1 MKQTKISRVAVLLSL
16 CLLLGGLAVCGTACA
31 DTPHPTTTDGV
42 TKIIC
47 TNFAGLDFCR
57 SLLSHYTEE
66 GGEGRVELSMLGK
79 EGQDMH
85 SFEPSAADII
95 ALSTADVVISTG
107 AETWLDA
114 ALSASGNTEVV
125 RVTMMQVCDT
135 IEEHHDHEHDH
146 DHGEDDCGLIGQDE
160 HVWLS
165 VKNAMLITIAIAE
178 SLCTVDADNAAA
190 GEAATD
196 LYLGELVA
204 LRADFIAMMEIA
216 NRDCVVVA
224 DRNPFAYLFRE
235 LGLTAE
241 AAFPGCS
248 SETSA
253 SFETQTRLVETTRAL
268 GLSYIF
274 VMEGSNATV
283 AEAVASMTD
292 TEILTL
298 DSLQVVTD
306 MDKTYIGAMRAN
318 LENLKKAL
326 Q

>member
-1 MKQTKISRVAVLLSL
+1 MKHTRFSRAAVLLIL
-16 CLLLGGLAVCGTACA
+16 CLLLGGTAVFGTACT
-31 DTPHPTTTDGV
+31 DTPHPTATDGV
-42 TKIIC
+42 TKIVC

-57 SLLSHYTEE
+57 SLLAHYTEE
-66 GGEGRVELSMLGK
+66 GGTGRVELTILGK
-79 EGQDMH
+79 AGQDMH
-85 SFEPSAADII
+85 SYEPSAADII
-95 ALSTADVVISTG
+95 ALSTADVVVCTG
-107 AETWLDA
+107 AEAWLDA
-114 ALSASGNTEVV
+114 ALSASGNTAVI
-125 RVTMMQVCDT
+125 RVSMMQVCDT

-146 DHGEDDCGLIGQDE
+146 GEDECGLIGEDE

-165 VKNAMLITIAIAE
+165 VENAMLITTAISDA
-178 SLCTVDADNAAA
+178 LCRVDPDNAAA
-190 GEAATD
+190 WEKATD

-253 SFETQTRLVETTRAL
+253 SFATQTRLVEVTRAL

-283 AEAVASMTD
+283 AEAVASMTG

-298 DSLQVVTD
+298 DSMQVVTD
-306 MDKTYIGAMRAN
+306 MDKTFITVMRGN